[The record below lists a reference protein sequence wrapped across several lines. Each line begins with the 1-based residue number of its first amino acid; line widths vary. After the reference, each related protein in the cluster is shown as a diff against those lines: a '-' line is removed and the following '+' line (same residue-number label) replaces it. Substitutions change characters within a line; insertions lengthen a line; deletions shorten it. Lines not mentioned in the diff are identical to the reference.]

1 LDLSRYYKAEKRIVS
16 LDAFRGITIAFM
28 ILVNNPGSWS
38 YIYSPLR
45 HSPWHGCSPT
55 DLVFPFFLFIV
66 GTAMRFSYSRYDYK
80 PSPSLVKKIIWRSGT
95 IFIIGILLNAFPFI
109 RQNWDW
115 STFRIMGVL
124 QRIGIAYGL
133 ASLAVLYLRPKILLI
148 SSVVS
153 LLIYWL
159 VLLLFGT
166 GDPYSLESNAVRLF
180 DLWLLGPNHL
190 YMGRGIPFDPS
201 GSLSTLP
208 AVVTVIIGY
217 AVGRII
223 QKESNENVVLQKLI
237 AWGLVGIVSGFA
249 WGVLFPINKQLW
261 TSSYVLYT
269 GGIGT
274 LFMAFC
280 YWLVDM
286 KNLQK
291 VVRPFVIF
299 GTNSI
304 FVYAASILWAKI
316 LLNINFHYND
326 RMISGKGYLYKTIF
340 QPLAGNFNGSLLF
353 ALSHVLAFWLLL
365 YWMHRKKIF
374 IKI

>member
-1 LDLSRYYKAEKRIVS
+1 MSNKARERIVS

-38 YIYSPLR
+38 YVYSPLR
-45 HSPWHGCSPT
+45 HAQWHGCTPT

-66 GTAMRFSYSRYDYK
+66 GTAMRFSFSRNDYK
-80 PSPSLVKKIIWRSGT
+80 PSLSLVKKIIWRSVT

-109 RQNWDW
+109 RQDWDW
-115 STFRIMGVL
+115 TSLRIMGVL

-133 ASLAVLYLRPKILLI
+133 ASLAVLYLRPKILFI

-166 GDPYSLESNAVRLF
+166 GDPYLLESNAVRLL

-190 YMGRGIPFDPS
+190 YKGTGIPFDPL
-201 GSLSTLP
+201 GILSTLP

-304 FVYAASILWAKI
+304 FVYAASILWAQI
-316 LLNINFHYND
+316 LLKINFHYSD

-340 QPLAGNFNGSLLF
+340 QPLAGDFNGSLLF

-365 YWMHRKKIF
+365 YWMYRKKIF

>member
-1 LDLSRYYKAEKRIVS
+1 
-16 LDAFRGITIAFM
+16 
-28 ILVNNPGSWS
+28 
-38 YIYSPLR
+38 
-45 HSPWHGCSPT
+45 
-55 DLVFPFFLFIV
+55 
-66 GTAMRFSYSRYDYK
+66 
-80 PSPSLVKKIIWRSGT
+80 
-95 IFIIGILLNAFPFI
+95 
-109 RQNWDW
+109 
-115 STFRIMGVL
+115 
-124 QRIGIAYGL
+124 
-133 ASLAVLYLRPKILLI
+133 
-148 SSVVS
+148 
-153 LLIYWL
+153 
-159 VLLLFGT
+159 
-166 GDPYSLESNAVRLF
+166 
-180 DLWLLGPNHL
+180 
-190 YMGRGIPFDPS
+190 MGRGIPFDPS

-304 FVYAASILWAKI
+304 FLYAASILWAKI
-316 LLNINFHYND
+316 ILKINFHYND
-326 RMISGKGYLYKTIF
+326 GMISGKRYLYKTIF

>member
-1 LDLSRYYKAEKRIVS
+1 
-16 LDAFRGITIAFM
+16 
-28 ILVNNPGSWS
+28 
-38 YIYSPLR
+38 
-45 HSPWHGCSPT
+45 
-55 DLVFPFFLFIV
+55 
-66 GTAMRFSYSRYDYK
+66 MRFSYSRYDYK

-133 ASLAVLYLRPKILLI
+133 ASLAVLYLRPKILFI
-148 SSVVS
+148 SSGVS

>member
-1 LDLSRYYKAEKRIVS
+1 MSYKTGERIVS

-38 YIYSPLR
+38 SVYAPLR
-45 HSPWHGCSPT
+45 HAQWHGCTPT
-55 DLVFPFFLFIV
+55 DLVYPFFLLIV

-80 PSPSLVKKIIWRSGT
+80 PSPSLVKKVIWRSVT
-95 IFIIGILLNAFPFI
+95 IFFIGILLNAFPFI
-109 RQNWDW
+109 RQDWDW

-133 ASLAVLYLRPKILLI
+133 ASLAVLYLRPKILFI
-148 SSVVS
+148 SSGVS

-159 VLLLFGT
+159 VLFLFGT
-166 GDPYSLESNAVRLF
+166 GDPYSLETNAVRLL

-190 YMGRGIPFDPS
+190 YMGTGIPFEPE
-201 GSLSTLP
+201 GILSTVP

-217 AVGRII
+217 AVGRVI
-223 QKESNENVVLQKLI
+223 QKESDRHVVLRKLI
-237 AWGLVGIVSGFA
+237 VFGLVGIVSGVV
-249 WGVLFPINKQLW
+249 WGLLFPINKQLW
-261 TSSYVLYT
+261 TSSYVLFT

-274 LFMAFC
+274 LFVVFC
-280 YWLVDM
+280 YWLIDM
-286 KNLQK
+286 KGLK
-291 VVRPFVIF
+291 KAVRPFVIF

-304 FVYAASILWAKI
+304 FVYAVSQLWAKI
-316 LLNINFHYND
+316 LIKINFHYND
-326 RMISGKGYLYKTIF
+326 RMISVKGYLYNTIF
-340 QPLAGNFNGSLLF
+340 QPLAGDFNGSLLY

-365 YWMHRKKIF
+365 YWMYRKKIF

>member
-1 LDLSRYYKAEKRIVS
+1 
-16 LDAFRGITIAFM
+16 M
-28 ILVNNPGSWS
+28 
-38 YIYSPLR
+38 
-45 HSPWHGCSPT
+45 
-55 DLVFPFFLFIV
+55 
-66 GTAMRFSYSRYDYK
+66 M
-80 PSPSLVKKIIWRSGT
+80 
-95 IFIIGILLNAFPFI
+95 
-109 RQNWDW
+109 
-115 STFRIMGVL
+115 
-124 QRIGIAYGL
+124 
-133 ASLAVLYLRPKILLI
+133 
-148 SSVVS
+148 
-153 LLIYWL
+153 

-190 YMGRGIPFDPS
+190 YKGTGIPFDPL
-201 GSLSTLP
+201 GILSTLP

-237 AWGLVGIVSGFA
+237 AWGLVGIVSGIA

-274 LFMAFC
+274 LFMTFC

-291 VVRPFVIF
+291 VARPFVIF

-316 LLNINFHYND
+316 LLKINFHYND
-326 RMISGKGYLYKTIF
+326 TLISGKGYLSKPIF
-340 QPLAGNFNGSLLF
+340 QPLAGDFNGSLLF
-353 ALSHVLAFWLLL
+353 ALSHMLAFWLML
-365 YWMHRKKIF
+365 YWMYRKKIF